1 VGIRLA
7 TVMPDKIV
15 PGRNVQVTDFH
26 RRQQYLKSLQMKD
39 AHSIG
44 PGKIIRRKQDG
55 SLEYLRDDLTI
66 EEPLEIR
73 IGRKTLATTM
83 RTPGH
88 DDELAAGFLV
98 SEAIVREPREIAG
111 ISETRDNV
119 VIVDLAAGVKVKLNS
134 AQRFGTISSSC
145 GLCGKTSID
154 AIRQNFP
161 PIRST
166 SIRIDFHTLLALP
179 EKLRRA
185 QSDFA
190 LTGGIH
196 AAGIFDLNGEPKIVR
211 EDIGRHN
218 AMDKAIG
225 RAFLDDQLPL
235 DRHLLFVSGRAS
247 FEIVQKALAAGIP
260 IIAAVSAPS
269 SLAVDFARENN
280 QTLIGFLRPPSLNIY
295 SHIERLILS

>member
-1 VGIRLA
+1 
-7 TVMPDKIV
+7 
-15 PGRNVQVTDFH
+15 
-26 RRQQYLKSLQMKD
+26 MKE

-44 PGKIIRRKQDG
+44 PGKIIRRKNDG
-55 SLEYLRDDLTI
+55 SLEYSHDDLTI

-98 SEAIVREPREIAG
+98 SEAIVRESREIAG

-145 GLCGKTSID
+145 GICGKSSID

-166 SIRIDFHTLLALP
+166 SIRIDIDALLMLP
-179 EKLRRA
+179 EKLREA
-185 QSDFA
+185 QSDFTR
-190 LTGGIH
+190 TGGIH

-218 AMDKAIG
+218 AADKAIG

-235 DRHLLFVSGRAS
+235 DRHLLLVSGRAS
-247 FEIVQKALAAGIP
+247 FEIIQKALAAGIP
-260 IIAAVSAPS
+260 IVASVSAPS
-269 SLAVDFARENN
+269 TLAMEFARESN
-280 QTLIGFLRPPSLNIY
+280 QTLIGFLRPPAFNIY
-295 SHIERLILS
+295 SHVERVILETR